1 MYIHTCS
8 TCTYREHPIF
18 TWLGFEVKMENWQNR
33 HVRIQG
39 DDPIVT
45 FVSPSYFLGEK
56 IRLRCEWPNRI
67 NFFPPKPWY
76 LYVTHTFQFFGPKN
90 RKHDVKTER
99 GIYLWKCPGRYFRNF
114 ILFSKIIWMMDRAAV
129 VSLFCLRNG
138 PPGFSTNSYVR
149 KSDAL
154 YIHVHIGIST
164 ETVHFCYLR
173 FQWKKIAGKLTRL
186 AGNAMPVLL
195 VCELHVM

>member
-1 MYIHTCS
+1 
-8 TCTYREHPIF
+8 
-18 TWLGFEVKMENWQNR
+18 MENWQNR

-56 IRLRCEWPNRI
+56 IRLRCECYNRI

-99 GIYLWKCPGRYFRNF
+99 GIYLWKCPGRYFGNF

-129 VSLFCLRNG
+129 VSLSCLRNG
-138 PPGFSTNSYVR
+138 WFPGFLLFVTKVTHFTQRVQHTCTYMYMYVCMYVCMHMYMYAYVCICIR
-149 KSDAL
+149 
-154 YIHVHIGIST
+154 
-164 ETVHFCYLR
+164 
-173 FQWKKIAGKLTRL
+173 
-186 AGNAMPVLL
+186 NL
-195 VCELHVM
+195 VYQPRTW

>member
-1 MYIHTCS
+1 MHTTRTCS
-8 TCTYREHPIF
+8 TLYGRMYVCICREHPIF

-56 IRLRCEWPNRI
+56 IRLRCECYNRI

-99 GIYLWKCPGRYFRNF
+99 GIYLWKCPGRYFGNF

-154 YIHVHIGIST
+154 CMYVWCAWPHG
-164 ETVHFCYLR
+164 R
-173 FQWKKIAGKLTRL
+173 KGQ
-186 AGNAMPVLL
+186 
-195 VCELHVM
+195 

>member
-1 MYIHTCS
+1 
-8 TCTYREHPIF
+8 
-18 TWLGFEVKMENWQNR
+18 MENWQNR

-56 IRLRCEWPNRI
+56 IRLRCECYNRI

-154 YIHVHIGIST
+154 Y
-164 ETVHFCYLR
+164 
-173 FQWKKIAGKLTRL
+173 
-186 AGNAMPVLL
+186 
-195 VCELHVM
+195 LHVQWNQRRKEHTCDDFLTSIFHRFLFWDHLWRDFDATCVLGVL

>member
-1 MYIHTCS
+1 
-8 TCTYREHPIF
+8 
-18 TWLGFEVKMENWQNR
+18 MENWQNR

-45 FVSPSYFLGEK
+45 FVSPSSFLWEK
-56 IRLRCEWPNRI
+56 WRLRCECYNRI

-138 PPGFSTNSYVR
+138 PPGFSTESYV
-149 KSDAL
+149 
-154 YIHVHIGIST
+154 HVHTWTLWVKWVVLVTKSRKPGNQPFRKQES
-164 ETVHFCYLR
+164 ETTAALSIIHMIFEKRIKFPKYLPGHFH
-173 FQWKKIAGKLTRL
+173 K
-186 AGNAMPVLL
+186 
-195 VCELHVM
+195 

>member
-1 MYIHTCS
+1 MYVLVCC
-8 TCTYREHPIF
+8 TCTCREHPIF

-33 HVRIQG
+33 HVRIQC
-39 DDPIVT
+39 DDPIGPFT
-45 FVSPSYFLGEK
+45 SLSYFLGEK

-129 VSLFCLRNG
+129 VSLSCLRNG
-138 PPGFSTNSYVR
+138 WFPGFLLFVMKVTHLTQRV
-149 KSDAL
+149 
-154 YIHVHIGIST
+154 HVH
-164 ETVHFCYLR
+164 
-173 FQWKKIAGKLTRL
+173 
-186 AGNAMPVLL
+186 
-195 VCELHVM
+195 VMYTLCTCMYVYITYM

>member
-1 MYIHTCS
+1 MHTHTCTYIHTDIH
-8 TCTYREHPIF
+8 TYIHTYREHPIF

-33 HVRIQG
+33 HVRIQC
-39 DDPIVT
+39 DDPIGPFT
-45 FVSPSYFLGEK
+45 SLSYFLGEK
-56 IRLRCEWPNRI
+56 IRLRCECANRI

-138 PPGFSTNSYVR
+138 PPGFSTNSGVR

-154 YIHVHIGIST
+154 YMYTWH
-164 ETVHFCYLR
+164 
-173 FQWKKIAGKLTRL
+173 
-186 AGNAMPVLL
+186 
-195 VCELHVM
+195 